1 MNEPAIKLRVI
12 LIEAIVFGLGFPVI
26 FSLLAIARGF
36 GSAHH

>member
-1 MNEPAIKLRVI
+1 MNIKTQVI
-12 LIEAIVFGLGFPVI
+12 LIEALAFGIGFPVM